1 MAYFSQEM
9 KKIVTP
15 AIKAVLKK
23 YGMTGTIAVKH
34 HMSLVVNIKSGK
46 LDLLGAAQKHVDMV
60 NEQRGMQYTGDVDN
74 YLQVNQFYA
83 AEWARKVGEEEIA
96 NFYEELV
103 TAMKSAG
110 WYDKSDAMTD
120 YFDTAY
126 YTDINVGKWDK
137 GYELA
142 A

>member
-60 NEQRGMQYTGDVDN
+60 NEQRGMKYTGDVDN
-74 YLQVNQFYA
+74 YLQVNQYYA

-110 WYDKSDAMTD
+110 WYDNSDAMTD

>member
-60 NEQRGMQYTGDVDN
+60 NEQRGMKYTGDVDN

-110 WYDKSDAMTD
+110 WYDNSDAMTD

>member
-23 YGMTGTIAVKH
+23 YGMKGTIGVKH

-60 NEQRGMQYTGDVDN
+60 NEQRGMKYTGDVDN

-110 WYDKSDAMTD
+110 WYDNSDAMTD

>member
-60 NEQRGMQYTGDVDN
+60 NEQRGMKYAGDVDN

-110 WYDKSDAMTD
+110 WYDNSDAMTD

>member
-1 MAYFSQEM
+1 MAYMNQE
-9 KKIVTP
+9 KKQKLAP

-60 NEQRGMQYTGDVDN
+60 NEQRGMKYNGDIDN

-96 NFYEELV
+96 NFYDELIA
-103 TAMKSAG
+103 AMKGDG
-110 WYDKSDAMTD
+110 WYNNSDPMTD
-120 YFDTAY
+120 YFDIAY

>member
-60 NEQRGMQYTGDVDN
+60 NEQRGMKYNGDIDN

-96 NFYEELV
+96 NFYDELIA
-103 TAMKSAG
+103 AMKGDG
-110 WYDKSDAMTD
+110 WYNNSDPMTD
-120 YFDTAY
+120 YFDIAY